1 MRALWHTHTHINKE
15 WQYTYIILFSLIL
28 ILLFWIIYKEC
39 FGSFSSLNTQA
50 HLGSLKNIFAYLLL
64 AFFCKHMGASCGCIH
79 VSTHYR
85 FNIVPH
91 FWPFSSVCNNIQ
103 QANSGRPIWQNSC
116 IALEWKIKESL
127 DSAEAFFL
135 ENDHWYPR
143 TTVFLFLRIITICQK
158 EWK

>member
-1 MRALWHTHTHINKE
+1 MCSVCIISFTFLCKLHFALAHTGRASFQATHDESTVTHTHTHINKE

-28 ILLFWIIYKEC
+28 IWLFWIIYKEC

-50 HLGSLKNIFAYLLL
+50 HLRSLKNIFAYLLL

-103 QANSGRPIWQNSC
+103 WKANMTKQLYRFRV
-116 IALEWKIKESL
+116 E
-127 DSAEAFFL
+127 D
-135 ENDHWYPR
+135 
-143 TTVFLFLRIITICQK
+143 
-158 EWK
+158 